1 MAKLKSQSIDTLFE
15 AILTL
20 KDIDECYQF
29 FQDVATI
36 PEIKSLAQRLE
47 VAMMIL
53 EDETYTSISR
63 KSGASTATIS
73 RVKNCLYYGED
84 GYQLAINRLKENQ
97 VQEGGEDSCK

>member
-1 MAKLKSQSIDTLFE
+1 MGKYRSENIDTLFK

-20 KDIDECYQF
+20 QNIDECYHF

-36 PEIKSLAQRLE
+36 PEIKSLAQRLQ

-53 EDETYTSISR
+53 EDETYSSISQ

-84 GYQLAINRLKENQ
+84 GYQLAIARLKESKER
-97 VQEGGEDSCK
+97 EGGNE